1 MAKAKTPEKNKRLVM
16 IAGLPASGKTAS
28 LKDIEDQEGVLF
40 LNCEAGKDIPFKN
53 NFREEVITDPEEVF
67 DFIADA
73 EDDESIHTV
82 VIDSI
87 TMLME
92 MFESTRI
99 VGAKDSRGEWQN
111 YAQFFKNL
119 MQQYVAASRMR
130 FIFIAH
136 LDKVEDEETG
146 EVTYRVPV
154 KGALKRLGIEAFF
167 SVIVEAKK
175 VTTKK
180 LKEYDNELLKVTK
193 RESSLGYKHVFQTLP
208 TKDNI
213 GSCIRG
219 PMEMF
224 AIEETYIDNN
234 SQILLDILDDFYG

>member
-1 MAKAKTPEKNKRLVM
+1 M

-28 LKDIEDQEGVLF
+28 LRELEDQDGVLF
-40 LNCEAGKDIPFKN
+40 ANCESGKDIPFKN
-53 NFREEVITDPEEVF
+53 NFREVVITDPEELF
-67 DFIADA
+67 DHIADA
-73 EDDESIHTV
+73 EEDDSIHTV
-82 VIDSI
+82 VVDSI

-99 VGAKDSRGEWQN
+99 IGAKDSRAEWGN
-111 YAQFFKNL
+111 YAQFFKTL

-136 LDKVEDEETG
+136 LDKVEDEDSG
-146 EVTYRVPV
+146 EVSYRVPV

-175 VTTKK
+175 MPLKK
-180 LKEYDNELLKVTK
+180 LKEYDNDLLDITK
-193 RESSLGYKHVFQTLP
+193 REEKLGYKHVFQTMP

-219 PMEMF
+219 PFDMF
-224 AIEETYIDNN
+224 EDEETFIDNN
-234 SQILLDILDDFYG
+234 AQNLLNVLDDFYE

>member
-1 MAKAKTPEKNKRLVM
+1 MAEKNIRLVM
-16 IAGLPASGKTAS
+16 IAGTPASGKTAS
-28 LKDIEDQEGVLF
+28 LREIEDQEGVLF
-40 LNCEAGKDIPFKN
+40 INCESGKDIPFRNK
-53 NFREEVITDPEEVF
+53 FREEIVTDPDEVLEL
-67 DFIADA
+67 IADA
-73 EDDESIHTV
+73 EEDETIHTI

-92 MFESTRI
+92 LFESTRI
-99 VGAKDSRGEWQN
+99 VGAKDSRAEWGN
-111 YAQFFKNL
+111 YAQFFKTL
-119 MQQYVAASRMR
+119 MQQYVAASRMS

-146 EVTYRVPV
+146 DVAYRVPV

-175 VTTKK
+175 LPLKK
-180 LKEYDNELLKVTK
+180 LKGYENDLLEITK
-193 RESSLGYKHVFQTLP
+193 RDEKVGYKHVFQTLP

-219 PMEMF
+219 PFDMF
-224 AIEETYIDNN
+224 TDEETYIDNN
-234 SQILLDILDDFYG
+234 AQNLLDVLDDFYE

>member
-1 MAKAKTPEKNKRLVM
+1 ML
-16 IAGLPASGKTAS
+16 AGLPASGKTAS
-28 LKDIEDQEGVLF
+28 LRELEDQKGVLF
-40 LNCEAGKDIPFKN
+40 INCESGKDIPFKN
-53 NFREEVITDPEEVF
+53 DFIEEVISDPEEVYEL
-67 DFIADA
+67 IADA
-73 EDDESIHTV
+73 EEDDSIHTV

-99 VGAKDSRGEWQN
+99 IGAKDSRGEWQN

-119 MQQYVAASRMR
+119 MQQYVAPSRLR

-136 LDKVEDEETG
+136 LDKHEDEETG

-154 KGALKRLGIEAFF
+154 KGALKRIGIEAFF

-175 VTTKK
+175 VPLKK
-180 LKEYDNELLKVTK
+180 LKDYENDLLKITK
-193 RESSLGYKHVFQTLP
+193 RDTNVGYKHVFQTMP

-219 PMEMF
+219 PFDMF
-224 AIEETYIDNN
+224 SDEEVYMDNN
-234 SQILLDILDDFYG
+234 AQTLLDVLDDFYE